1 MLLSLILRNIRAR
14 RSRSLLT
21 ALSIGVNIAVIIA
34 IFTLANNLKEQQGG
48 FAQITQADLVAV
60 QRGLSGPTGGS
71 IPEERIG
78 DIAGLEGV
86 KRATGFLLVGVSL
99 PQTPSFNLCG
109 IIPEDK
115 DLYFSESHIIDGSC
129 IQDSGEIALG
139 KIARDNL
146 NLQTGEV
153 LQLETGEELRVVGIY
168 QTGNVYLDS
177 GGVITLDEAQT
188 IAGREGK
195 VTLIPI
201 SLLPGADKEQVIE
214 EIESQ
219 WSYLMVMPSAY
230 LFEASAYAKAIN
242 AFAWGLSLVA
252 VTMGCIGVASTMSMS
267 VSERTREIGILK
279 AIGWSR
285 FRVLRMILG
294 ESLLLSVA
302 GFGIGSLLGVGA
314 VWIITSLPIAKGLII
329 LSFTGDAFLIGL
341 AAALLLGLLG
351 GAFPAYR
358 AFHLPPAE
366 ALSRE

>member
-14 RSRSLLT
+14 RGRSLLT
-21 ALSIGVNIAVIIA
+21 ALSIGVSVAVIIA
-34 IFTLANNLKEQQGG
+34 ILTLANNLKEQQGG
-48 FAQITQADLVAV
+48 FAQITQAELVTV

-71 IPEERIG
+71 IPEERVG

-86 KRATGFLLVGVSL
+86 ERATGLLLVGISL
-99 PQTPSFNLCG
+99 PETPSFNLCG
-109 IIPEDK
+109 IIPEDE
-115 DLYFSESHIIDGSC
+115 DLYFSESHIIDGNC
-129 IQDSGEIALG
+129 IQESGEISLG

-146 NLQTGEV
+146 NLETGDVFNLQTGE
-153 LQLETGEELRVVGIY
+153 QLRVVGIY

-177 GGVITLDEAQT
+177 GGVVSLHEAQT

-201 SLLPGADKEQVIE
+201 FLLAGADKEEVIE

-219 WSYLMVMPSAY
+219 WSDLMVMPSAY
-230 LFEASAYAKAIN
+230 LFEASASAKAIN
-242 AFAWGLSLVA
+242 AFAWGLSVVA
-252 VTMGCIGVASTMSMS
+252 VIMGCIGVASTMSMS

-285 FRVLRMILG
+285 FKVLRMILG
-294 ESLLLSVA
+294 ESLLLSLA
-302 GFGIGSLLGVGA
+302 GFGIGCLLGVGA
-314 VWIITSLPIAKGLII
+314 AWIVTSLPAAKGFII
-329 LSFTGDAFLIGL
+329 LSFPGDAFLIGL
-341 AAALLLGLLG
+341 AAALVLGFLG

-366 ALSRE
+366 ALRRE